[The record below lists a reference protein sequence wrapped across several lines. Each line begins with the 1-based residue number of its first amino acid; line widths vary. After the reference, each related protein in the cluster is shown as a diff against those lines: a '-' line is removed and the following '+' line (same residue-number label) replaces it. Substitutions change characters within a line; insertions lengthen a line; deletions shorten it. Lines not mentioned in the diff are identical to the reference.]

1 MRALDSLQR
10 FDFVFSQY
18 CLTHKFNYQTA
29 KISRVISHTGDG
41 PLYALVGVI
50 AWWLEPVVGGLFLV
64 TGLLAFLFELPIYW
78 LLKNTI
84 KRDRPSHFPSFI
96 KPSDQYSLPSGHTAA
111 AFVMAYL
118 LSEFFPSFTVLVW
131 CWAGLI
137 GLSRVLL
144 GVHFLS
150 DIAAGAMLGI
160 FSAQLA
166 LEVLV

>member
-10 FDFVFSQY
+10 FDFIFSHY
-18 CLTHKFNYQTA
+18 CLTHKFNHQTA
-29 KISRVISHTGDG
+29 KISRVISRTGDG
-41 PLYALVGVI
+41 PLYAFIGGA
-50 AWWLEPVVGGLFLV
+50 AWWLEPVAGGLFLAA
-64 TGLLAFLFELPIYW
+64 GLLAFLFELPVYW
-78 LLKNTI
+78 CLKNTI
-84 KRDRPSHFPSFI
+84 KRARPSHFPSFI

-111 AFVMAYL
+111 AFLMAYL
-118 LSEFFPSFTVLVW
+118 ISEFFPSFTVFVW

-150 DIAAGAMLGI
+150 DIAAGMLLGL